1 MSSQKIYLAATIS
14 INTVVCVNGKHLVGI
29 DSDAE
34 ETRIGV
40 DQKFG
45 VSRFQDIQNRTFV
58 KIGQVRH
65 ILTLNRLFYKRFSKF
80 IKISVLIQ
88 NLSFKPDSI
97 WEDWLPGPQLLW
109 LCIQCHYRLELEWPC
124 HPYSQ
129 TIDLNKNF
137 KPCWIL
143 IEIKSHYHN

>member
-88 NLSFKPDSI
+88 NLSVKPDSI
-97 WEDWLPGPQLLW
+97 WED
-109 LCIQCHYRLELEWPC
+109 
-124 HPYSQ
+124 
-129 TIDLNKNF
+129 
-137 KPCWIL
+137 
-143 IEIKSHYHN
+143 